1 MMLDAVLIGAGT
13 LALWAIGGI
22 FMIAGKIARRVSDAE
37 LPTSGDDRE
46 SAHRAG
52 PPA

>member
-1 MMLDAVLIGAGT
+1 MMLDAVLIGIGI

-22 FMIAGKIARRVSDAE
+22 FMIAAKIARWLSAAE
-37 LPTSGDDRE
+37 PPTSGDDRE
-46 SAHRAG
+46 PTHRPG